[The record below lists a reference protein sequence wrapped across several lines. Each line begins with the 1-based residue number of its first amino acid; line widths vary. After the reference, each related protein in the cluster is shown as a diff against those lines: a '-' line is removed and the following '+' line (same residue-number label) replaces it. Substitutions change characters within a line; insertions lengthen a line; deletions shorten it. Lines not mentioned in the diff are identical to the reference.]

1 MYLANQYLSLITM
14 GDDDTQVVT
23 PWEVE
28 AGEEGIDYDKLIRD
42 FGSTPIEEDILIRM
56 EKLTGKKVHPWLK
69 RGIFFSHR
77 DLGNILDL

>member
-1 MYLANQYLSLITM
+1 M